1 MDDVT
6 PSPGS
11 LRIGELAGE
20 MGLNPK
26 TLRYYEAIG
35 LLHPPPR
42 TAAGYRLY
50 TTADRERLHFIAKAK
65 ALGFTLQ
72 EITEILDLR
81 DAGHEP
87 CAHVRGLIDHKLESL
102 TAQLQLLE
110 ELRGDLQCLQAEAQD
125 SACSC
130 TPFCSIIE
138 LHVPPRRHATS
149 PSPSTSSG

>member
-11 LRIGELAGE
+11 LRIGELARE
-20 MGLNPK
+20 LGLNPK

-35 LLHPPPR
+35 LLPPPTR

-50 TTADRERLHFIAKAK
+50 TAADRERLHFIAKAK

-72 EITEILDLR
+72 EITEILALR
-81 DAGHEP
+81 DAGREP
-87 CAHVRGLIDHKLESL
+87 CTHVRGLIDRKLDAV

-110 ELRGDLQCLQAEAQD
+110 ELRQDLQHLHAEAQGP
-125 SACSC
+125 ACRC

-138 LHVPPRRHATS
+138 LHVPPRREATS
-149 PSPSTSSG
+149 PSPSTSPE